1 MFRFPRC
8 TWRQDSVVFGEVR
21 GPDGSR
27 GKWQSYETRDVVL
40 AHVHLVLLWR
50 FNCHAGAQ
58 VGGDLETA
66 ASKNKDMKESGI
78 RARCS

>member
-1 MFRFPRC
+1 MFRYHDALCAKILLFLAR
-8 TWRQDSVVFGEVR
+8 SVARMEPVE
-21 GPDGSR
+21 S
-27 GKWQSYETRDVVL
+27 GKITKPAMVCW
-40 AHVHLVLLWR
+40 HVHVVWLLR

-78 RARCS
+78 RARCT